1 MDQLRALRYFTKVVE
16 TGSFTRA
23 ASEFSVPPSSV
34 SRRIADLE
42 NSLGANLLK
51 RSTRAV
57 QVTEIGQI
65 YYAQVR
71 DILLQLEQ
79 SDESV
84 RSYQAHPVGQLRISS
99 MVSFGERI
107 LLPLLEEF
115 RRLYP
120 EIILDVSLSDELSTL
135 GRDDVDIAIRGGY
148 APNERVQAIRL
159 MDNEFIPVVAPS
171 YVKRAG
177 MPEDVFDLRR
187 HQGLFFRTPNGPT
200 PWLCEHGGEWHDVSG
215 EAVAISNNGRWLAE
229 QGLAGRGIMMAPR
242 WSVETYL
249 KSDELIELFFDPAP
263 RVSQNA
269 DLAIYLLYQK
279 PRYLVPKVKAMV
291 DFLVARSK
299 CKQPPPL
306 IA

>member
-1 MDQLRALRYFTKVVE
+1 MDQLRALRYFSKVVQ

-42 NSLGANLLK
+42 KSLGASLLK

-65 YYAQVR
+65 YFAQVQ

-84 RSYQAHPVGQLRISS
+84 RSYQAKPMGQLRISS
-99 MVSFGERI
+99 MVSFGERL
-107 LLPLLEEF
+107 LLPLLDEF
-115 RRLYP
+115 KRLYP
-120 EIILDVSLSDELSTL
+120 AIILDVSLSDELSAL
-135 GRDDVDIAIRGGY
+135 GRDDVDVAIRGGY

-159 MDNEFIPVVAPS
+159 MDNEFIPVAAPS
-171 YVKRAG
+171 YISAAG
-177 MPEDVFDLRR
+177 MPQHVFELRQ
-187 HQGLFFRTPNGPT
+187 HQGLFFRTPKGPS
-200 PWLCEHGGEWHDVSG
+200 PWLCECEGEWHDVSG
-215 EAVAISNNGRWLAE
+215 KAVAISNNGKWLVD
-229 QGLAGRGIMMAPR
+229 QVLDGQGIMMAPR
-242 WSVETYL
+242 WSIGRYL
-249 KSDELIELFFDPAP
+249 ESGELRELVFEPAL

-269 DLAIYLLYQK
+269 DLAIYLLYHK

-291 DFLVARSK
+291 DFLVARTSRD
-299 CKQPPPL
+299 
-306 IA
+306 